1 MRWFPFKRRKKQ
13 SLNLHEDP
21 YYQLVRQGSDLQ
33 LASNWSAAVKKNI
46 EAINSS
52 SSQLLA
58 EANLAICYYNLGE
71 HKKSAEILTGILP
84 QITLEESGLLFYSIR
99 GLAIS
104 CFVRFGDRKRAAQA
118 ALEIANSDYTPR
130 DLCTIPN
137 AINLSPAGV
146 EIHGQPTSEEI
157 QRGIFLLFGLSSL
170 SSDERDSLER
180 LQNTYSR
187 LRPDFIEAI
196 KWLGIDTR

>member
-13 SLNLHEDP
+13 SLKLPEDL
-21 YYQLVRQGSDLQ
+21 YYELVRQGSDLQ
-33 LASNWSAAVKKNI
+33 LASKWAAAVKKNI
-46 EAINSS
+46 EAIKISN
-52 SSQLLA
+52 SQLLA
-58 EANLAICYYNLGE
+58 EANLAICYHNLGE
-71 HKKSAEILTGILP
+71 HKKSADVLTNLLP
-84 QITLEESGLLFYSIR
+84 QITLGKSRPLFYSIR

-104 CFVRFGDRKRAAQA
+104 CFVNAGDRHRAVQA

-130 DLCTIPN
+130 DLRTIPN
-137 AINLSPAGV
+137 AVSPGPAGV
-146 EIHGQPTSEEI
+146 EIHSKRTSEDI
-157 QRGIFLLFGLSSL
+157 QSGIFVLFGVGSL
-170 SSDERDSLER
+170 SSEDGDSLEK